1 MSDDDSP
8 VSQAECTLHRA
19 LIEQRFGTLERDM
32 KDTRADVAEMK
43 ETLTRLSA
51 AMQAFEASMSDKQ
64 SLLLKVVVLI
74 LVLVAAGR
82 GLDLSSILAGGI
94 I

>member
-1 MSDDDSP
+1 VTDETP
-8 VSQAECTLHRA
+8 VSHRECSMRHQLV
-19 LIEQRFGTLERDM
+19 EQRFDTLERDM

-74 LVLVAAGR
+74 LVLVLAGR
-82 GLDLSSILAGGI
+82 GLDVSSLLGGI
-94 I
+94 V

>member
-1 MSDDDSP
+1 MTDETP
-8 VSQAECTLHRA
+8 VSHRECSMRHQLV
-19 LIEQRFGTLERDM
+19 EQRFDTLERDM

-74 LVLVAAGR
+74 LVLVLAGR
-82 GLDLSSILAGGI
+82 GLDVSSLLGGI
-94 I
+94 V

>member
-1 MSDDDSP
+1 MSDETP
-8 VSQAECTLHRA
+8 VSHRECSMRHQLV
-19 LIEQRFGTLERDM
+19 EQRFDTLERDM

-74 LVLVAAGR
+74 LVLVLAGR
-82 GLDLSSILAGGI
+82 GLDVSSLLGGI
-94 I
+94 V